1 MLTALGF
8 AALTVSPMFIS
19 SAIAGS
25 IPADLSALRLV
36 QDTLLAGFMEELLFR
51 GFLFGLLFRFCGW
64 GFIPASMA
72 GAVVFGLGHLYQ
84 GSSIPEVAGVYL
96 VTAMGA
102 VWFAWLYIE
111 WNNNLWLP
119 VFLQILMNFSWTLF
133 DMSSNAIGDVFPNL
147 FRMITIALTSYLPCV
162 STNEGA

>member
-1 MLTALGF
+1 
-8 AALTVSPMFIS
+8 MFIS